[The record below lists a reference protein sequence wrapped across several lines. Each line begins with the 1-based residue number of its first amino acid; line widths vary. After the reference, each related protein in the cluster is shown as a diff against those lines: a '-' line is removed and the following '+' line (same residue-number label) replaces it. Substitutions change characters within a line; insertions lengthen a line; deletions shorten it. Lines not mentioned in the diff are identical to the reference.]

1 MATDSDSVRLSQWP
15 VFRQTSLSARVH
27 RVTSNLLNIAQ
38 RRIIE
43 SEHSINIYDIAI
55 YYRPTYHDRVNLYM
69 YKLATSPPFAIT
81 QSRVARGRFVT
92 SVLLRC
98 PSTIVSL
105 HRGRGREQSVISE
118 SQDILSTIDARESS
132 DALPRMRDILVRS
145 CVYRKNCANS
155 NCMLV
160 AAIPPGV
167 KYILTLDY

>member
-69 YKLATSPPFAIT
+69 YKLATSPPFAI
-81 QSRVARGRFVT
+81 SRTRQRAERNFRISGYTINNRRTREFRCASSHAGHPRAFV
-92 SVLLRC
+92 
-98 PSTIVSL
+98 
-105 HRGRGREQSVISE
+105 
-118 SQDILSTIDARESS
+118 
-132 DALPRMRDILVRS
+132 
-145 CVYRKNCANS
+145 CVQKKLCK
-155 NCMLV
+155 L
-160 AAIPPGV
+160 
-167 KYILTLDY
+167 

>member
-105 HRGRGREQSVISE
+105 HVLSRTRQRAERNFRISGYIINNRRTREFRC
-118 SQDILSTIDARESS
+118 ASS
-132 DALPRMRDILVRS
+132 HAGHPRAFV
-145 CVYRKNCANS
+145 CVQKKLCK
-155 NCMLV
+155 L
-160 AAIPPGV
+160 
-167 KYILTLDY
+167 